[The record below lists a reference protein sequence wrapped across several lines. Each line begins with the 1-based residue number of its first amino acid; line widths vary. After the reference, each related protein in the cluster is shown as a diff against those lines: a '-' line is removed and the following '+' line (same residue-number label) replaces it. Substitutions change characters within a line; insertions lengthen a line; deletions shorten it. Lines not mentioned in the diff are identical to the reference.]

1 MAGDSASP
9 RVLVVD
15 DTEAIR
21 TIIRRVLTRAGYHV
35 DVAAS
40 APEARSMDPAGYDA
54 LLVDAHLGRERGTA
68 LIQALV
74 AKDPTA
80 AGRCLLITG
89 GQPGV
94 VPLGVV
100 CLTKPFRPDELIT
113 AVGALRPAAS
123 AAGPDAVTAGEPHGG
138 EPQGGESRGGESRGG
153 EPEGTPTGLPAV
165 WQLLGMIQRLR
176 AGERAAI
183 ADFVHDGPIQ
193 DLTAALL
200 DVQALTRL
208 PPSDLAAHVAE
219 LGHQLDAAARSV
231 RQLVDDSVLPIQMEA
246 DLGSLVQRR
255 TAWLPFSPVTA
266 EFQRTSPVPGAAP
279 GGAVPGAV
287 AGGAAAP
294 VIAEIL
300 ELALFVLAD
309 LAPPSRANFLV
320 QAGEKVLE
328 ILLTLTPVHGIP
340 EGTGDAAAAHASLA
354 ALAQA
359 LGGAA
364 GTSFGAFPWRA
375 WIRLPGRSPAGELM
389 HTGWCGRAMICRSP
403 SSAPADHDPDPDQ
416 PDHAASRRPGQ
427 LGQPVRHGVRCPG
440 APHPGPICRSRRAR
454 RPESPRSRCCRA
466 SASTASRRSPG

>member
-21 TIIRRVLTRAGYHV
+21 TVIRRVLTRAGYHV

-54 LLVDAHLGRERGTA
+54 LLIDAHLGGERGTA

-74 AKDPTA
+74 AEDPTA

-89 GQPGV
+89 GKPDV
-94 VPLGVV
+94 LPVGVV
-100 CLTKPFRPDELIT
+100 CLTKPFRPDELIS
-113 AVGALRPAAS
+113 AVGALHPAVS
-123 AAGPDAVTAGEPHGG
+123 AARPDAVTTG
-138 EPQGGESRGGESRGG
+138 EPQGSEPESGESQGG
-153 EPEGTPTGLPAV
+153 EPEGAPAGPPAV

-200 DVQALTRL
+200 GVQALTRL
-208 PPSDLAAHVAE
+208 PPGDLAPHVAE

-231 RQLVDDSVLPIQMEA
+231 RQLVDGSVLPIQVEA
-246 DLGSLVQRR
+246 DLGGLVQRR

-266 EFQRTSPVPGAAP
+266 EFQRTSAAP
-279 GGAVPGAV
+279 GT
-287 AGGAAAP
+287 AAP

-300 ELALFVLAD
+300 ELALFALAD
-309 LAPPSRANFLV
+309 LAPPGRADILV
-320 QAGEKVLE
+320 QAGEKMLE
-328 ILLTLTPVHGIP
+328 ILLTLTPVLSIP
-340 EGTGDAAAAHASLA
+340 EGTGDAAAAHAALA
-354 ALAQA
+354 ALGQA
-359 LGGAA
+359 LGGTA

-375 WIRLPGRSPAGELM
+375 WIRLPGLPAAGGLCTQAGAGGPRSAGRHRAHRQIVARTRTSLITQPAEI
-389 HTGWCGRAMICRSP
+389 R
-403 SSAPADHDPDPDQ
+403 PA
-416 PDHAASRRPGQ
+416 S
-427 LGQPVRHGVRCPG
+427 QPVRNRARCPG
-440 APHPGPICRSRRAR
+440 ARHPGLICRSRHAR
-454 RPESPRSRCCRA
+454 QPENPRSRCCRA
-466 SASTASRRSPG
+466 SASTASRRSRG